1 MAVDEPSCS
10 EIAINPAGSDR
21 LDTEQIKVAI
31 KVELDEGDEA
41 DDGGGAKTDA
51 RSLAEQQAREHMQR
65 MIREAE
71 EQTREELERKAAR
84 AKMRDAEIASLT
96 ASLTVIEARNEG
108 TLTAAAPVAS
118 APPGAGAAAPRS
130 GGGGG
135 APAAATSSERSDA
148 DSNAEA
154 AAAPSTASATPT
166 LTPAA
171 EEVMHAIAQQRISA
185 AVDLD
190 GAADEPPLVVPYSEL
205 ARTGYT
211 PEGVDPASKEDFLS
225 HVEFQQVFAMG
236 RKQFKSLPRWKRE
249 GLKKKANLF

>member
-1 MAVDEPSCS
+1 M
-10 EIAINPAGSDR
+10 
-21 LDTEQIKVAI
+21 
-31 KVELDEGDEA
+31 
-41 DDGGGAKTDA
+41 
-51 RSLAEQQAREHMQR
+51 
-65 MIREAE
+65 
-71 EQTREELERKAAR
+71 
-84 AKMRDAEIASLT
+84 
-96 ASLTVIEARNEG
+96 IEARNEG
-108 TLTAAAPVAS
+108 TLTAAARRVRS
-118 APPGAGAAAPRS
+118 AGRGRR
-130 GGGGG
+130 G
-135 APAAATSSERSDA
+135 PAQRWRWRRARRGDVERA
-148 DSNAEA
+148 VRRGLQRRG

-225 HVEFQQVFAMG
+225 HVEFQQVPRWAG
-236 RKQFKSLPRWKRE
+236 NRPVPLPRWKRE